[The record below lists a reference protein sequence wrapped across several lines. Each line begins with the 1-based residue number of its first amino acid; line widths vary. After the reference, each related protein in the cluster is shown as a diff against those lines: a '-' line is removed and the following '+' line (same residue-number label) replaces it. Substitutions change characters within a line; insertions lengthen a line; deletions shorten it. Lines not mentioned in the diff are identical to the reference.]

1 MSGSKKTRWK
11 FTDSVG
17 KSDGSLLAWG
27 REVERTE
34 YVAKVESTEFA
45 YVELLGST
53 SSLPIDSVWTSKKM
67 QDKLF
72 PSMYT

>member
-34 YVAKVESTEFA
+34 YVAKVEST
-45 YVELLGST
+45 GK
-53 SSLPIDSVWTSKKM
+53 SSLT
-67 QDKLF
+67 
-72 PSMYT
+72 